1 MVPLQSGDAEQG
13 ARRASGSWGR
23 AVSLTPLELPGW
35 VEFNAWR
42 TGLTPHRF
50 AYAATPDGPEVRAVL
65 YLDRRGRVRLPPSNH
80 FLPVVF
86 RSARQSSSGRTAD
99 WLRAAAPLVE
109 EMRRRGV
116 PAPVKM
122 PPDIADVRP
131 WGWRGFR
138 IGVGYAYLLDFPYDP
153 ALADRGVR
161 RNCEKATRLGMTVE
175 RVRDVDLVA
184 ACLREVESRK
194 RFSRL
199 LGPRELRAADS
210 LLGPD
215 SLRMYACLDRH
226 GQAASAC
233 VTIHV
238 PGTRA
243 IAWLAGTKTA
253 FLPTGANHLLKRY
266 QIDDLCAAGAAGIDF
281 GATDARELARFK
293 SSWGLRLTPAYNV
306 CTYSL
311 RGAAGYLKRW
321 LYSRGESD
329 TAF

>member
-1 MVPLQSGDAEQG
+1 M
-13 ARRASGSWGR
+13 

-42 TGLTPHRF
+42 TGLKPYRF

-65 YLDRRGRVRLPPSNH
+65 YLDRRGRVRLPPNNP
-80 FLPVVF
+80 FLPIVF

-116 PAPVKM
+116 VNATSL
-122 PPDIADVRP
+122 PPDIVDVRP

-138 IGVGYAYLLDFPYDP
+138 IGVGYTYLLDFPYDP

-184 ACLREVESRK
+184 ACLGETESRK
-194 RFSRL
+194 RFSHL
-199 LGPRELRAADS
+199 LGPRELRAADG

-233 VTIHV
+233 VAIHA

-253 FLPTGANHLLKRY
+253 YLPTGANHLLWRHVL
-266 QIDDLCAAGAAGIDF
+266 DDLSAAGSSGFDF
-281 GATDARELARFK
+281 CGANIGLVADFK
-293 SSWGLRLTPAYNV
+293 SRWNPRLTPIYHVRSHSVRA
-306 CTYSL
+306 
-311 RGAAGYLKRW
+311 GARFLADW
-321 LYSRGESD
+321 LSARRVPAIAAEGPGGESPSLGH
-329 TAF
+329 

>member
-1 MVPLQSGDAEQG
+1 ML
-13 ARRASGSWGR
+13 
-23 AVSLTPLELPGW
+23 LTPLELPGW

-99 WLRAAAPLVE
+99 WLKAAAPLVE

-116 PAPVKM
+116 VNATSL

-153 ALADRGVR
+153 ALADSDVARVIH
-161 RNCEKATRLGMTVE
+161 KATRLGMTVE

-194 RFSRL
+194 SFSRL

-226 GQAASAC
+226 GQAASAY
-233 VTIHV
+233 VAIHA

-253 FLPTGANHLLKRY
+253 FLPTGANHLLWRHVL
-266 QIDDLCAAGAAGIDF
+266 DDLSAAGSSGLDL
-281 GATDARELARFK
+281 GATDSRRLAKFK
-293 SSWGLRLTPAYNV
+293 SSWGLRLTPVYNV
-306 CTYSL
+306 RTYSL
-311 RGAAGYLKRW
+311 RAAGRFARDW
-321 LYSRGESD
+321 LHSGDESD
-329 TAF
+329 TDF